1 MTLEH
6 GVRRPLIA
14 GIVFAA
20 SVLSALY
27 MGAMGVVLPALGATF
42 DLGTSVQGRLFPAS
56 FGGSVAGVLLGGWL
70 SDHFGR
76 KPVILL
82 CLSIAI
88 VGHIVFGMAGVFSA
102 ILLASL
108 LIGAGGAGAQTV
120 SNVLLADV
128 FPERRAIFLNGT
140 QVAFGVGAI
149 LGPALMQ
156 RMASIEGGWRPFY
169 FGMAASYALI
179 LLLLAFQRLPSHTRH
194 RGVDPRRETGV
205 VQEVSPL
212 RNRVLLLLCATA
224 FLYSGAEVALFSWM
238 PTYLLTLPGGAF
250 WSGIVVSVFWI
261 AMTIGR
267 ALTGLL
273 LTRIPLP
280 RLRFLLSTSATLCGA
295 ATLLLSSPPLLVVG
309 VGLTGLCFSGTFS
322 VLLAETSERFPR
334 TAGTAIGLMVAMSG
348 AGCAFEPY
356 IVGLLRAAGFSWPV
370 ALSVVPA
377 ASLFVVLLAIISM
390 KETSRGVSQ
399 SIRGTAESI
408 PCAVPGDTL

>member
-1 MTLEH
+1 
-6 GVRRPLIA
+6 
-14 GIVFAA
+14 
-20 SVLSALY
+20 
-27 MGAMGVVLPALGATF
+27 MGVVLPALGTAF

-82 CLSIAI
+82 CLTIAI
-88 VGHIVFGMAGVFSA
+88 IGHVVFGTAGVFSA

-128 FPERRAIFLNGT
+128 FPERRAVFLNGT

-149 LGPALMQ
+149 IGPAVMQ
-156 RMASIEGGWRPFY
+156 RMALTAEGWRPFY
-169 FGMAASYALI
+169 YGMAISYAVMLT
-179 LLLLAFQRLPSHTRH
+179 LLAFQRLPSPTRH
-194 RGVDPRRETGV
+194 RVETSVETGT
-205 VQEVSPL
+205 VQEASPF
-212 RNRVLLLLCATA
+212 RNRTLLLLCATS

-238 PTYLLTLPGGAF
+238 PTYLLTLPGGTF
-250 WSGIVVSVFWI
+250 WSGIVVSVFWV
-261 AMTIGR
+261 AMTVGR

-273 LTRIPLP
+273 LTRIPLA
-280 RLRFLLSTSATLCGA
+280 RLRFLLSVAATVCGA
-295 ATLLLSSPPLLVVG
+295 VTLLLSSPPLLVIG

-322 VLLAETSERFPR
+322 VLLAETSERFPH
-334 TAGTAIGLMVAMSG
+334 TAGTAIGMMVAMSG

-356 IVGLLRAAGFSWPV
+356 LVGLLRAAGFSWPI
-370 ALSVVPA
+370 ALAVVPA
-377 ASLFVVLLAIISM
+377 ASLFVVFLAIISM

-399 SIRGTAESI
+399 SIRGTMEPI
-408 PCAVPGDTL
+408 LCAVSGDTP